1 MNLYLQD
8 KVFIVTGGGSGIGA
22 AISLGLADE
31 GAIPVIFG
39 HSPLSDELAREL
51 DQRGSQ
57 SLFIQVELR
66 DEDACRAAV
75 ASVLQRFGRIDGLV
89 NNAGVNDS
97 VGLEAGRSAFVESLE
112 KNLIHY
118 YLMTHLCVDALRA
131 TRGSIVN
138 ISSKTALTGQGG
150 TSGYTAAKGAQLS
163 LTREWATSLLA
174 DGIRVNA
181 VIPAEVMTPLYER
194 WINTFA
200 DSEAKLASIVEK
212 NPLRPAHDHQRR
224 NRRQRAV
231 SAVLARLPHHRPMA
245 GGGWR
250 LHPPRPGPDMNRQCL
265 ALDLIDDP
273 ALIAEYERLHQQIW
287 PQISAHLRQY
297 GVLDMQIWRLGTR
310 LFMVMDTAPDFN
322 SLAFE
327 QASASDARV
336 QQWEALM
343 WRFQQRTP
351 WTQPTEKWAPMTR
364 IFSLT

>member
-1 MNLYLQD
+1 MNLHLQD

-39 HSPLSDELAREL
+39 HSPLSDELARAL
-51 DQRGSQ
+51 DQRQAQ

-97 VGLEAGRSAFVESLE
+97 VGLDAGRSAFVESLE

-118 YLMTHLCVDALRA
+118 YLMTLLCVDALKA
-131 TRGSIVN
+131 SRGSIVN

-174 DGIRVNA
+174 DGVRVNA

-194 WINTFA
+194 WINSF
-200 DSEAKLASIVEK
+200 DDPHAKLASIVEK
-212 NPLRPAHDHQRR
+212 IPLGQRMTTSEEIADSVLFLLSP
-224 NRRQRAV
+224 RASHTTGQWLV
-231 SAVLARLPHHRPMA
+231 VD
-245 GGGWR
+245 GGYTHLDR
-250 LHPPRPGPDMNRQCL
+250 
-265 ALDLIDDP
+265 AL
-273 ALIAEYERLHQQIW
+273 
-287 PQISAHLRQY
+287 
-297 GVLDMQIWRLGTR
+297 T
-310 LFMVMDTAPDFN
+310 
-322 SLAFE
+322 
-327 QASASDARV
+327 
-336 QQWEALM
+336 
-343 WRFQQRTP
+343 
-351 WTQPTEKWAPMTR
+351 
-364 IFSLT
+364 